1 MPYEWHGSHA
11 YRDHAN
17 GREIEPGDEL
27 PEDIAEQV
35 ADAHPHD
42 VRAVDEGDSDEGDSD
57 ESDASGGESAAFDT
71 DDWLAG
77 DYEERAEAVRDGRV
91 DAHLDAIEAC
101 ETSETVIDAVEH
113 RRADIAE

>member
-1 MPYEWHGSHA
+1 MAYEWHGSHA

-27 PEDIAEQV
+27 PGDIADRL
-35 ADAHPHD
+35 ADAHPQD
-42 VRAVDEGDSDEGDSD
+42 VRAVDADDA
-57 ESDASGGESAAFDT
+57 DASGDESASFDT

-77 DYEERAEAVRDGRV
+77 DYEERAAAVADGRV

-101 ETSETVIDAVEH
+101 ETSETVTDAVEQ